1 MFDKFMDDLEKRAS
15 VNNQRKQDHQR
26 AIEEVELKR
35 LRDLRYQERWQNRIE
50 WRNTN
55 DR

>member
-1 MFDKFMDDLEKRAS
+1 MFDKFMDDLEKRSAG
-15 VNNQRKQDHQR
+15 NKKKKQAHQI